1 MAKIKGN
8 IASTVKALIKDTVE
22 TLGYVIWDVEYVKD
36 GPYWYLRITIDQD
49 EGIDI
54 DDCEKVHRAI
64 DPIIDA
70 ADPIED
76 FYYLEVSSPG
86 VEREL
91 KEPWHRACF
100 MGKRVNAKLFAAVDG
115 QKNYTGELTASDD
128 ETITLLMNDKTQKTL
143 RLKDVSKLSAYYD
156 YESQEQ

>member
-8 IASTVKALIKDTVE
+8 IAFTVKGLIKDTVE
-22 TLGYVIWDVEYVKD
+22 ALGYVIWDVEYVKD
-36 GPYWYLRITIDQD
+36 GPYWYLRITIDRD

-76 FYYLEVSSPG
+76 SYYLEVSSPG

-91 KEPWHRACF
+91 KEPWHRECF
-100 MGKRVNAKLFAAVDG
+100 LGQKVSAKLFAAVDG
-115 QKNYTGELTASDD
+115 QKNYTGVLTASED
-128 ETITLLMNDKTQKTL
+128 ETITLMLSDKTEKSL
-143 RLKDVSKLSAYYD
+143 RLKEISKLSAYYD
-156 YESQEQ
+156 YES

>member
-1 MAKIKGN
+1 MAKSKGN
-8 IASTVKALIKDTVE
+8 IASTVKSIIQDTVE
-22 TLGYVIWDVEYVKD
+22 ALGYVIWDVEYVKD
-36 GPYWYLRITIDQD
+36 GPYWYLRITIDRD

-91 KEPWHRACF
+91 KEPWHRECF
-100 MGKRVNAKLFAAVDG
+100 IGKKVNAKLFAAVDG
-115 QKNYTGELTASDD
+115 QKNYTGLLTASGD
-128 ETITLLMNDKTQKTL
+128 ETITLLLSDKMQKSL
-143 RLKDVSKLSAYYD
+143 SLKDISKLCAYYD
-156 YESQEQ
+156 FENQE